1 MECECITVYNFESC
15 PLKEKLIIFYFIFV
29 SYDW

>member
-1 MECECITVYNFESC
+1 VYNFESC